1 MYIYIHFMYIM
12 GKSYCYTMTDIRAI
26 SMFLLHLY
34 DLYIPMSLLLKFP

>member
-1 MYIYIHFMYIM
+1 M

-34 DLYIPMSLLLKFP
+34 DLYTDVVVIDISFEAKINNCQ